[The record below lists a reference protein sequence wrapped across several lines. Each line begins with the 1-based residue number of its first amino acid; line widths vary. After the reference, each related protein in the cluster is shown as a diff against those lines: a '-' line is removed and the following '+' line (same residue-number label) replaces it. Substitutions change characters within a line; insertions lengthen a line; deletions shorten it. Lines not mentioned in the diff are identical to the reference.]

1 MGLMLH
7 QRLIMLADILE
18 RDGKHDD
25 ADDVREAAADLQL
38 FEQVHSLIDQR
49 VKRWNDDNNR

>member
-7 QRLIMLADILE
+7 QRLIMLADMLS

-49 VKRWNDDNNR
+49 MKRWNDDHNG

>member
-7 QRLIMLADILE
+7 QRLIMLADVLE